1 MANKIEQIASKK
13 KAAQEKQDAD
23 VARFAKKVASEV
35 ALGLSDSAL
44 IGSIAE
50 LATSVAEA
58 VVNSNQNL
66 DVSLKDNFS
75 KLLSAVKDNP
85 SNANQVELSK
95 TIGTS
100 LANVEQALTNMVL
113 SPEINLTALSAE
125 ELRTE
130 LAAIIAKLPDDT
142 VKHVAIAYEEKHP
155 GQYVNVR
162 LTDGFDFYRAGG
174 GGGGGSGGL
183 QPLTGYDSITYTPAT
198 LTDTYVYKLSGST
211 VMTIVITY
219 TNSSKAVL
227 SGVTYA

>member
-85 SNANQVELSK
+85 SNANQIELSK

-100 LANVEQALTNMVL
+100 LANVEQASVTPLAKFNMSGVSGEYALLLAKPAPDGTVSIVGVL
-113 SPEINLTALSAE
+113 SDINEAFYNACLVKMARVKAADNAESLALSKE
-125 ELRTE
+125 
-130 LAAIIAKLPDDT
+130 
-142 VKHVAIAYEEKHP
+142 
-155 GQYVNVR
+155 G
-162 LTDGFDFYRAGG
+162 TDLLAGG
-174 GGGGGSGGL
+174 GSAAAN
-183 QPLTGYDSITYTPAT
+183 DSVAI
-198 LTDTYVYKLSGST
+198 KE
-211 VMTIVITY
+211 
-219 TNSSKAVL
+219 VL
-227 SGVTYA
+227 AA